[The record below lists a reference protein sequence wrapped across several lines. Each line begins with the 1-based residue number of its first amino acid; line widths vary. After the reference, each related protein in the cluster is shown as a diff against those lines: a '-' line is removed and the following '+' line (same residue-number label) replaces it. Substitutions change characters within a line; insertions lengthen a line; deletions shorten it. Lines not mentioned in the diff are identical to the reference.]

1 MVQFSELESKI
12 KSLCYGIEDRTCAL
26 DLLTMESQAKQNFIL
41 NRAKLFGRLGSSIVT
56 GTAMKAICHRIN
68 FPYRFWDDLSYTG
81 KTYKEKESLGLMRDQ
96 LANRLISMSSDEVLL
111 RTTFTDDIYG
121 VNSLHYERINHDFVW
136 DLLADNEVMA
146 DFNLVGMKCSYDY
159 LSLKLVSKKAK
170 NVDDIGTGF
179 IITNS
184 MSGLRALEIKGFVF
198 IVVCSNGM
206 IVENGGVGEVVRKI
220 HKGRKME
227 LGVQDKPDYSRDPK
241 FEEIKELVYKQIS
254 YARSQTFNDKVLEKI
269 DSAMH
274 IDVLE
279 EEEATRIH
287 NILKL
292 SEKEKERYNVFL
304 ERNIV
309 THGKTLWGYVQAAT
323 AMAHFPPFDET
334 LRQEELEHAA
344 WRVLETY

>member
-1 MVQFSELESKI
+1 MVQFSELENKI
-12 KSLCYGIEDRTCAL
+12 NSLCFGIEDRTCTL
-26 DLLTMESQAKQNFIL
+26 ESLSMDSLARENYIL
-41 NRAKLFGRLGSSIVT
+41 NRAKLFGRLVPSVVT

-81 KTYKEKESLGLMRDQ
+81 KTYKEKESLGIMRDQ
-96 LANRLISMSSDEVLL
+96 LANMLISMSSDEVLL
-111 RTTFTDDIYG
+111 RTTFADEIYG

-198 IVVCSNGM
+198 VVVCSNGM

-220 HKGRKME
+220 HKGRKMGI
-227 LGVQDKPDYSRDPK
+227 GVQDKPDYSRDPK

-292 SEKEKERYNVFL
+292 TEKEKERYNVFL
-304 ERNIV
+304 ERNIA